1 MFAILGCAFI
11 LGCIIALIVA
21 PIKSLRNSPKENY
34 DAAFKEYMRV
44 SDLHDRKM
52 ATKEEYDQAC
62 SNFHK
67 AQDEYMAWLPKRL
80 TKKRFL

>member
-11 LGCIIALIVA
+11 LGCIIALIVI
-21 PIKSLRNSPKENY
+21 PIKSLRNAPKENY

-44 SDLHDRKM
+44 SDLRYRNM
-52 ATKEEYDQAC
+52 ATEKEFDQAKEA
-62 SNFHK
+62 FHK

-80 TKKRFL
+80 TK